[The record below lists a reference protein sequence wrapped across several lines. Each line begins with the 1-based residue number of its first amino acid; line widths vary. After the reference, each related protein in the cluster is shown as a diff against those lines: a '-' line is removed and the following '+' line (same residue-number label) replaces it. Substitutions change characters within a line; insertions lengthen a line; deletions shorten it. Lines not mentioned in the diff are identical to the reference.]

1 MYTSQYS
8 QVTHSRSSNR
18 CVHGSLV
25 AEKIQRLV
33 LCDWF
38 SDKSFS
44 NCVEKSSPRFV
55 CFRRVFSAS
64 MKFIEYS
71 SLKRPRKHCVHL
83 WMKQMSAHPLSLA
96 RSLVTKCVPAVF
108 HRATTTIRSLYRLFM
123 DWWGRPHCPG
133 LGGVVCTP
141 ARVDSVDY
149 QYPVSRIFKLPQFHM
164 GADPIIMSAI
174 RWQGCH
180 CSNHGGK

>member
-1 MYTSQYS
+1 MNASQNS
-8 QVTHSRSSNR
+8 QVTHWGSSNR
-18 CVHGSLV
+18 CVLGSLF

-33 LCDWF
+33 LYDWF

-44 NCVEKSSPRFV
+44 NCSEKSSPRLV
-55 CFRRVFSAS
+55 CLRRVSSAS

-71 SLKRPRKHCVHL
+71 SLKRPRKHWVHL

-96 RSLVTKCVPAVF
+96 RSLVTKCVPSVF
-108 HRATTTIRSLYRLFM
+108 HRATIRSLYRLFM
-123 DWWGRPHCPG
+123 EWWGRSHCPG
-133 LGGVVCTP
+133 LAGVVCAPT
-141 ARVDSVDY
+141 RVDSVDY

>member
-1 MYTSQYS
+1 MNASQNS
-8 QVTHSRSSNR
+8 QVTHRGSSNR
-18 CVHGSLV
+18 CVHGGLLP
-25 AEKIQRLV
+25 ERNRRLV
-33 LCDWF
+33 LYDWF

-44 NCVEKSSPRFV
+44 NCSEKSSTRFV
-55 CFRRVFSAS
+55 RFRRVSSAS

-71 SLKRPRKHCVHL
+71 SLRRPRKRWVHL

-96 RSLVTKCVPAVF
+96 RSLVTKCVPSVF
-108 HRATTTIRSLYRLFM
+108 HRATIRSLYRLFM

-133 LGGVVCTP
+133 LGGVVYAPT
-141 ARVDSVDY
+141 RVDSVDY

>member
-1 MYTSQYS
+1 MYTSQFS
-8 QVTHSRSSNR
+8 QVTNPGSSNR
-18 CVHGSLV
+18 CVHGGLLP
-25 AEKIQRLV
+25 ERNRRQV
-33 LCDWF
+33 LYDWF

-44 NCVEKSSPRFV
+44 NCAEKSSPWLV
-55 CFRRVFSAS
+55 CFRRVSSAS
-64 MKFIEYS
+64 MKFTEYL
-71 SLKRPRKHCVHL
+71 SLKRSRKRWVHL

-96 RSLVTKCVPAVF
+96 RSLVTKCVPSVF
-108 HRATTTIRSLYRLFM
+108 HRATIRSLYRLFM
-123 DWWGRPHCPG
+123 EWWGRPHCPG

-164 GADPIIMSAI
+164 GADPILMSAI

-180 CSNHGGK
+180 CSNHGGN

>member
-1 MYTSQYS
+1 MNASQNS
-8 QVTHSRSSNR
+8 QATHRGSSNR
-18 CVHGSLV
+18 CVHGGLV

-38 SDKSFS
+38 SGKPFS
-44 NCVEKSSPRFV
+44 NCSEKSSPRFV
-55 CFRRVFSAS
+55 HFRKVFSAS
-64 MKFIEYS
+64 MKFREYL
-71 SLKRPRKHCVHL
+71 SLTRPRKRWVHL
-83 WMKQMSAHPLSLA
+83 WMKRMSAHPLSFT
-96 RSLVTKCVPAVF
+96 RSIVPKCVPAAF
-108 HRATTTIRSLYRLFM
+108 HRATTRSLYRLFM
-123 DWWGRPHCPG
+123 DWWGRFHCPG
-133 LGGVVCTP
+133 LGGVVYAP

-180 CSNHGGK
+180 CSNHGGN

>member
-18 CVHGSLV
+18 CVHGSLI

-33 LCDWF
+33 LCYWF

-44 NCVEKSSPRFV
+44 NCAEKSSPRLV
-55 CFRRVFSAS
+55 CFRRVSSAS
-64 MKFIEYS
+64 MKFIEYL
-71 SLKRPRKHCVHL
+71 SLKRPRKRWVHL
-83 WMKQMSAHPLSLA
+83 WMKVMSVHPLSLA
-96 RSLVTKCVPAVF
+96 RSLVTKCVPKLF
-108 HRATTTIRSLYRLFM
+108 HRATIRSLYRLFM
-123 DWWGRPHCPG
+123 EWWGRSHCPG
-133 LGGVVCTP
+133 LGGVVYAP
-141 ARVDSVDY
+141 AGVDSVDY

>member
-1 MYTSQYS
+1 MNASQNS
-8 QVTHSRSSNR
+8 QVTHRGSSNR
-18 CVHGSLV
+18 CVHGGLLP
-25 AEKIQRLV
+25 ERNRRLV
-33 LCDWF
+33 LYDWF

-44 NCVEKSSPRFV
+44 NCSEKSSPRFV
-55 CFRRVFSAS
+55 RFRRVSSAS

-71 SLKRPRKHCVHL
+71 SLKRPRKHWVHL
-83 WMKQMSAHPLSLA
+83 WMKQMSAYPLSLT

-108 HRATTTIRSLYRLFM
+108 HRATIRSLYRLFM

-133 LGGVVCTP
+133 LGGVVYAP

-164 GADPIIMSAI
+164 GTDPILMSAI

-180 CSNHGGK
+180 CSNHGGN